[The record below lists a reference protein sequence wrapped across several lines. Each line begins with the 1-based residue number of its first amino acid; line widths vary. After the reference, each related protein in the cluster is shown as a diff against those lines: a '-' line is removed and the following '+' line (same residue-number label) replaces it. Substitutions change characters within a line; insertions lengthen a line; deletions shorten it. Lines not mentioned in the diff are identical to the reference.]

1 MIHELNSRYYGR
13 FGARL
18 GYVRLSYTR
27 GIMYAS
33 DDNKHAAVEGI
44 EHAER
49 RLDEVE
55 ALYPGLFDRILCGG
69 E

>member
-1 MIHELNSRYYGR
+1 MSTPAKRIMDALTAHMAAQQV
-13 FGARL
+13 F
-18 GYVRLSYTR
+18 
-27 GIMYAS
+27 MYAS
-33 DDNKHAAVEGI
+33 DNNKHAALEGI

-55 ALYPGLFDRILCGG
+55 ALYPGLFDRIFCGG